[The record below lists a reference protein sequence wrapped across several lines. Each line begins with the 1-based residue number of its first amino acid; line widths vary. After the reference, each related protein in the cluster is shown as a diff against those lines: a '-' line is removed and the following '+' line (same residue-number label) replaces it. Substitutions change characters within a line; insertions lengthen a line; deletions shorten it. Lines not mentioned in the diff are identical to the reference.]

1 MDADSRRNLVLD
13 AVYDISR
20 QTSLPEISATF
31 SNAVEKFGFTALGVN
46 GLPPPGDGADPRIL
60 TERAPEGFREL
71 YIHER
76 CYLVDHICAHARAMH
91 EPFKFSDAPYDPS
104 SSQNAERFMQALET
118 FEMRKGLIVP
128 VGRLTNVPA
137 CVWLCGRD
145 PELDDDTSQATA
157 FIALSAANRAHAL
170 AGPLEAKVQ
179 PCKLTAREREVLQ
192 WTSAGKTSWEISM
205 ISGLS
210 ERAID
215 RMITTAMIK
224 LDAVTRTQAVVNAIR
239 RGDVE
244 L

>member
-1 MDADSRRNLVLD
+1 MDADGRRNLILD

-20 QTSLPEISATF
+20 RNSLSEISVAF
-31 SNAVEKFGFTALGVN
+31 SNAVEKFGFTAFGVN

-60 TERAPEGFREL
+60 TERTPEGFRDL

-76 CYLVDHICAHARAMH
+76 FYLVDHICAHARAIQ
-91 EPFKFSDAPYDPS
+91 EPFKFSEAPYES
-104 SSQNAERFMQALET
+104 SSSPGHERFMQALET
-118 FEMRKGLIVP
+118 FEMSKGLIVP
-128 VGRLTNVPA
+128 VGRLTNVPV

-145 PELDDDTSQATA
+145 PELDDDASQATT

-170 AGPLEAKVQ
+170 ARPLDANVQ
-179 PCKLTAREREVLQ
+179 TSKLTAREREVLQ

-215 RMITTAMIK
+215 RIITGAMIK

-239 RGDVE
+239 MGDVE